1 MAGWGFAR
9 TGELARGC
17 GAVQKWHVCVRAQF
31 PASHFR
37 LTIFDIKTARRT
49 GGASVLSAGDEL
61 TSGKL
66 RAICLR
72 VAFPSTT
79 CGSLFDPLGAGVA
92 AAGEREQGDRR
103 GNTRSESPR
112 KQAFIGW
119 RA

>member
-37 LTIFDIKTARRT
+37 LTIFHIKTARRT

-61 TSGKL
+61 MDWRTDELTSG
-66 RAICLR
+66 RAARL
-72 VAFPSTT
+72 
-79 CGSLFDPLGAGVA
+79 
-92 AAGEREQGDRR
+92 
-103 GNTRSESPR
+103 
-112 KQAFIGW
+112 
-119 RA
+119 